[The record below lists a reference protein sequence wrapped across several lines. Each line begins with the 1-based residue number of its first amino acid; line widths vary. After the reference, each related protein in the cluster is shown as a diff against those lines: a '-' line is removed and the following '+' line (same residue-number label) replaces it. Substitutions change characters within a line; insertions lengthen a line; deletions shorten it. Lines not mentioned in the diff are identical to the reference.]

1 MPLYEYRCQQCDRS
15 FELLRPMSED
25 DSGVRCPHCGSE
37 KIERELSA
45 FASFSP
51 GGSPGAAPSSGSG
64 CGHRFG

>member
-1 MPLYEYRCQQCDRS
+1 
-15 FELLRPMSED
+15 MSED

-51 GGSPGAAPSSGSG
+51 GGSPGPAPSSSSG